1 MTQSINQMKQSL
13 NPYTEHLEWINQSNL
28 RWINESLK

>member
-1 MTQSINQMKQSL
+1 MKQSL